1 MSQNLNCVTTDDPK
15 LSALFRPFALKME
28 QQGLPAIVI
37 NTFKCY
43 FNQFLYGAQGKLS
56 NHDIKAV
63 NDEELADYDALEQ
76 FMPLGD

>member
-1 MSQNLNCVTTDDPK
+1 
-15 LSALFRPFALKME
+15 ME

-56 NHDIKAV
+56 DRDIVAV
-63 NDEELADYDALEQ
+63 QDDELADYDEVLQ
-76 FMPLGD
+76 VSLIVIVIVSLD